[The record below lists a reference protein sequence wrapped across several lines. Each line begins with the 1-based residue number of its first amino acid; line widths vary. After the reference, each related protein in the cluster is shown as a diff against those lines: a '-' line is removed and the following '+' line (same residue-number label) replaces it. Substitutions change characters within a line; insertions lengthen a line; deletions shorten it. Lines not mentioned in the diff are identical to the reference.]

1 MADKSH
7 DLTAGNAFFP
17 TRPLL
22 KICFGIVILPHMK
35 MRVLATFLAV
45 GIAGSAFAQ
54 NALTTNALAHQLN
67 DAFAAVYEK
76 VAPAVVIVEVKR
88 SSDVSLSG
96 LPEGLE
102 FFFRG
107 PDGAPTQ
114 TNQGSGFIISPDG
127 YILTNDH
134 VVGDSASD
142 GISVRLKDGRRFPG
156 KLVGMDDKS
165 DLAVIKID
173 ARDLPTVELGDS
185 DAAKVGQFAFAIGA
199 PFELPYTFTVGVISA
214 KGRNNLTNSRSY
226 EEYIQTDASINPGN
240 SGGPL
245 CDIEGRVIGVNTL
258 IYRMNRGLGFAIP
271 INLAREV
278 SRQLITNG
286 RVSRSWLGIEIV
298 GIEESEALQRYFPD
312 LKQGVVV
319 NGIQP
324 GTPAAGSDL
333 RAGDVIMKVDDV
345 PVSLSRELQR
355 EVLSKKVGQ
364 SVKLELWRNGKISFV
379 TVRTGEQ
386 PDRMMRASN
395 RGLPTEPP
403 AKPTRPQPSPNFG
416 LVVEDLPPGSPARG
430 VQVTDIAPGSAAD
443 AAGLMRGDV
452 ITEVA
457 GKPLKGTADFDSAI
471 AGADLSRGVMLLVDR
486 AGERT
491 FAILKP

>member
-1 MADKSH
+1 
-7 DLTAGNAFFP
+7 
-17 TRPLL
+17 LL
-22 KICFGIVILPHMK
+22 KIRFAIVILPHMK
-35 MRVLATFLAV
+35 TRVFAMVLAMS
-45 GIAGSAFAQ
+45 IAGSAFAQ
-54 NALTTNALAHQLN
+54 NAGSSSALAHQLN

-76 VAPAVVIVEVKR
+76 VAPAVVVVEVKR

-114 TNQGSGFIISPDG
+114 TNQGSGFIITADG

-134 VVGDSASD
+134 VVGESAND
-142 GISVRLKDGRRFPG
+142 GITVRLKDGRKFPAR
-156 KLVGMDDKS
+156 LIGMDDKS
-165 DLAVIKID
+165 DLAVVKID
-173 ARDLPTVELGDS
+173 AQDLPTVELGDS

-278 SRQLITNG
+278 GQQLITSG

-298 GIEESEALQRYFPD
+298 GIEENEALQRYFPD
-312 LKQGVVV
+312 LKNGVVV

-333 RAGDVIMKVDDV
+333 RAGDVILKVDDV

-355 EVLSKKVGQ
+355 EILAKKIGQ
-364 SVKLELWRNGKISFV
+364 SVKLELWRNGKVSFV

-395 RGLPTEPP
+395 QPVPAEPP
-403 AKPTRPQPSPNFG
+403 VKPSEPQQPSNFG
-416 LVVEDLPPGSPARG
+416 LVVEDMPPGSSMRG
-430 VQVTDIAPGSAAD
+430 VQVTDIASGSAAD

-457 GKPLKGTADFDSAI
+457 GKPVRGTADFDAAI
-471 AGADLSRGVMLLVDR
+471 AGADLTRGVMLLVDR

>member
-1 MADKSH
+1 M
-7 DLTAGNAFFP
+7 
-17 TRPLL
+17 
-22 KICFGIVILPHMK
+22 KICLGSVISAHMK
-35 MRVLATFLAV
+35 IRVFATVLAMS
-45 GIAGSAFAQ
+45 IAGSAFAQ
-54 NALTTNALAHQLN
+54 NAVTSNALAHQLN
-67 DAFAAVYEK
+67 DSFAAVYEK

-88 SSDVSLSG
+88 SSDVSMSG

-107 PDGAPTQ
+107 PDGAPLQ
-114 TNQGSGFIISPDG
+114 TNQGSGFIISHDG

-134 VVGDSASD
+134 VVGDSAND
-142 GISVRLKDGRRFPG
+142 GITVRLKDGRKFPAT
-156 KLVGMDDKS
+156 LVGMDDKS

-173 ARDLPTVELGDS
+173 AQHLPTVELGDS

-278 SRQLITNG
+278 GEQLITNG

-298 GIEESEALQRYFPD
+298 GIEENEALQNYFPD
-312 LKQGVVV
+312 LKKGVVV

-324 GTPAAGSDL
+324 GTPAANSDL
-333 RAGDVIMKVDDV
+333 RAGDVILKVDNV
-345 PVSLSRELQR
+345 PVSFSRDVQR
-355 EVLSKKVGQ
+355 EILGKEVGQ
-364 SVKLELWRNGKISFV
+364 SVTLELWRNGKVSSL
-379 TVRTGEQ
+379 TVKTGEQ
-386 PDRMMRASN
+386 PDRMVRASN
-395 RGLPTEPP
+395 RPAPAEPP
-403 AKPTRPQPSPNFG
+403 SRSPQPPSPPANFG
-416 LVVEDLPPGSPARG
+416 LVVEDLPPASPVKG

-457 GKPLKGTADFDSAI
+457 GRPVKGTGEFDAAI
-471 AGADLSRGVMLLVDR
+471 AGADLRRGVMLLVDR
-486 AGERT
+486 GGERT

>member
-1 MADKSH
+1 MKIR
-7 DLTAGNAFFP
+7 AFA
-17 TRPLL
+17 T
-22 KICFGIVILPHMK
+22 
-35 MRVLATFLAV
+35 VLAMS
-45 GIAGSAFAQ
+45 IAGSAFAQ
-54 NALTTNALAHQLN
+54 NAVTSNALAHQLN

-88 SSDVSLSG
+88 SSDVSMSG

-107 PDGAPTQ
+107 PDGAPLQ
-114 TNQGSGFIISPDG
+114 TNQGSGFIISHDG

-134 VVGDSASD
+134 VVGDSANE
-142 GISVRLKDGRRFPG
+142 GITVRLKDGRKFPA

-173 ARDLPTVELGDS
+173 AQQLPTVELGDS

-278 SRQLITNG
+278 GKQLITNG

-298 GIEESEALQRYFPD
+298 GIEENEALQSYFPD

-324 GTPAAGSDL
+324 GTPAATSDL
-333 RAGDVIMKVDDV
+333 RAGDVILKVDNV
-345 PVSLSRELQR
+345 PVSLSRDVQR
-355 EVLSKKVGQ
+355 EILGKKVGE
-364 SVKLELWRNGKISFV
+364 SVTLELWRNGKISSL
-379 TVRTGEQ
+379 TVKTGEQ
-386 PDRMMRASN
+386 PDRMVRASN
-395 RGLPTEPP
+395 RPVPAEPP
-403 AKPTRPQPSPNFG
+403 TRSPQPPSPPANFG
-416 LVVEDLPPGSPARG
+416 LVVEDLPPASPVKG

-443 AAGLMRGDV
+443 AAGLVRGDV

-457 GKPLKGTADFDSAI
+457 GRPVKGTGEFDTAI

>member
-1 MADKSH
+1 MS
-7 DLTAGNAFFP
+7 
-17 TRPLL
+17 
-22 KICFGIVILPHMK
+22 
-35 MRVLATFLAV
+35 
-45 GIAGSAFAQ
+45 IAGSAFAQ
-54 NALTTNALAHQLN
+54 NAVTSNALAHQLN

-88 SSDVSLSG
+88 SSDVSMSG

-107 PDGAPTQ
+107 PDGAPLQ
-114 TNQGSGFIISPDG
+114 TNQGSGFIISHDG

-134 VVGDSASD
+134 VVGDSAND
-142 GISVRLKDGRRFPG
+142 GITVRLKDGRKFPAT
-156 KLVGMDDKS
+156 LVGMDDKS

-173 ARDLPTVELGDS
+173 AQHLPTVELGDS

-278 SRQLITNG
+278 GKQLITNG

-298 GIEESEALQRYFPD
+298 GIEENEALAELLSRFE
-312 LKQGVVV
+312 
-319 NGIQP
+319 
-324 GTPAAGSDL
+324 AGS
-333 RAGDVIMKVDDV
+333 RC
-345 PVSLSRELQR
+345 Q
-355 EVLSKKVGQ
+355 
-364 SVKLELWRNGKISFV
+364 WH
-379 TVRTGEQ
+379 
-386 PDRMMRASN
+386 
-395 RGLPTEPP
+395 P
-403 AKPTRPQPSPNFG
+403 AWNS
-416 LVVEDLPPGSPARG
+416 
-430 VQVTDIAPGSAAD
+430 
-443 AAGLMRGDV
+443 RGDQR
-452 ITEVA
+452 
-457 GKPLKGTADFDSAI
+457 S
-471 AGADLSRGVMLLVDR
+471 SCW
-486 AGERT
+486 
-491 FAILKP
+491 

>member
-1 MADKSH
+1 M
-7 DLTAGNAFFP
+7 
-17 TRPLL
+17 
-22 KICFGIVILPHMK
+22 
-35 MRVLATFLAV
+35 VLAMS
-45 GIAGSAFAQ
+45 IAGSAFAQ
-54 NALTTNALAHQLN
+54 DAGRANALAHQLN

-76 VAPAVVIVEVKR
+76 VAPAVVVIEVKR

-107 PDGAPTQ
+107 PDGTPAQ

-127 YILTNDH
+127 YVLTNDH
-134 VVGDSASD
+134 VVGESAND
-142 GISVRLKDGRRFPG
+142 GITVRLKDGRKFPG
-156 KLVGMDDKS
+156 RLIGMDDKS
-165 DLAVIKID
+165 DLAVVKIE
-173 ARDLPTVELGDS
+173 AQDLPTVELGDS

-278 SRQLITNG
+278 GQQLITSG

-298 GIEESEALQRYFPD
+298 GIEENEALQRYFPD
-312 LKQGVVV
+312 LKKGVVV

-333 RAGDVIMKVDDV
+333 RAGDVILKVDDV

-355 EVLSKKVGQ
+355 EILAKKIGQ
-364 SVKLELWRNGKISFV
+364 SVKLELWRNGKVSSV

-386 PDRMMRASN
+386 PERMMRASN
-395 RGLPTEPP
+395 QPVPVEPP
-403 AKPTRPQPSPNFG
+403 VKPSQPQPPANFG
-416 LVVEDLPPGSPARG
+416 LVVEDMPPGSSTRG

-457 GKPLKGTADFDSAI
+457 GKPLRGTADYDAAI
-471 AGADLSRGVMLLVDR
+471 AGADLTRGVMLLVER

>member
-1 MADKSH
+1 M
-7 DLTAGNAFFP
+7 
-17 TRPLL
+17 
-22 KICFGIVILPHMK
+22 KIRVFAT
-35 MRVLATFLAV
+35 VLAMS
-45 GIAGSAFAQ
+45 IASSAFAQ
-54 NALTTNALAHQLN
+54 NAVTNNALAHQLN

-88 SSDVSLSG
+88 SSDVSMSG

-107 PDGAPTQ
+107 PDGAPLQ
-114 TNQGSGFIISPDG
+114 TNQGSGFIISADG

-134 VVGDSASD
+134 VVGDSATD
-142 GISVRLKDGRRFPG
+142 GITVRLKDGRKFPAT
-156 KLVGMDDKS
+156 LIGMDDKS
-165 DLAVIKID
+165 DLAVVKID
-173 ARDLPTVELGDS
+173 AQNLPTVELGDS

-278 SRQLITNG
+278 SQQLITNG
-286 RVSRSWLGIEIV
+286 RVSRSWLGIEIM
-298 GIEESEALQRYFPD
+298 GIEENEALQRYFPD
-312 LKQGVVV
+312 LKKGVVV

-324 GTPAAGSDL
+324 GTPAASSDL
-333 RAGDVIMKVDDV
+333 RAGDVILKVDNI
-345 PVSLSRELQR
+345 PVGLSRELQR
-355 EVLSKKVGQ
+355 EILGKKVGQ
-364 SVKLELWRNGKISFV
+364 SVTLELWRNGKISSL
-379 TVRTGEQ
+379 TVKTGEQ

-395 RGLPTEPP
+395 RPAPAEPP
-403 AKPTRPQPSPNFG
+403 ARSPQPPSPPANFG
-416 LVVEDLPPGSPARG
+416 LVVEDLPPESPVNG

-457 GKPLKGTADFDSAI
+457 GKSLKGTGDFDAAI

>member
-1 MADKSH
+1 
-7 DLTAGNAFFP
+7 
-17 TRPLL
+17 
-22 KICFGIVILPHMK
+22 MK
-35 MRVLATFLAV
+35 TRVLATVISLGLV
-45 GIAGSAFAQ
+45 VSAFAQ
-54 NALTTNALAHQLN
+54 NTGTANALARQLN
-67 DAFAAVYEK
+67 DAFASVYEK
-76 VAPAVVIVEVKR
+76 VAPAVVIVEVRR

-114 TNQGSGFIISPDG
+114 TNQGSGFIISADG

-134 VVGDSASD
+134 VVGDSAND
-142 GISVRLKDGRRFPG
+142 GITVKLKDGRKFSA

-165 DLAVIKID
+165 DLAVIKIE
-173 ARDLPTVELGDS
+173 ARNLPTVELGDS

-245 CDIEGRVIGVNTL
+245 CDIEGRVVGVNTL

-278 SRQLITNG
+278 SQQLIASG
-286 RVSRSWLGIEIV
+286 RVSRSWLGIEIM

-312 LKQGVVV
+312 LKKGVVV

-324 GTPAAGSDL
+324 GTPAASSDL
-333 RAGDVIMKVDDV
+333 RAGDVILKVDNV
-345 PVSLSRELQR
+345 PVSLSRDVQR
-355 EVLSKKVGQ
+355 EILGKKVGQ
-364 SVKLELWRNGKISFV
+364 SVSLELWRNGKISSL
-379 TVRTGEQ
+379 TMRTGEQ
-386 PDRMMRASN
+386 PDRLMRASN
-395 RGLPTEPP
+395 QPVPREPP
-403 AKPTRPQPSPNFG
+403 AKPSEPQPSNFG
-416 LVVEDLPPGSPARG
+416 LVVEDLPAGSSTQG
-430 VQVTDIAPGSAAD
+430 VRVIDIAPGSAAD
-443 AAGLMRGDV
+443 AAGLIRGDV

-457 GKPLKGTADFDSAI
+457 GKPVRGTADFDAAI
-471 AGADLSRGVMLLVDR
+471 TGADLSRGMMLLVDR

>member
-1 MADKSH
+1 
-7 DLTAGNAFFP
+7 
-17 TRPLL
+17 
-22 KICFGIVILPHMK
+22 MK
-35 MRVLATFLAV
+35 MRVFATFLAL

-54 NALTTNALAHQLN
+54 NAATANALAHQLN

-76 VAPAVVIVEVKR
+76 VAPAVVVVEVKR

-134 VVGDSASD
+134 VVGESANG
-142 GISVRLKDGRRFPG
+142 GISVRLKDGRKFPANLIG
-156 KLVGMDDKS
+156 LDDKS

-214 KGRNNLTNSRSY
+214 KGRNNLTDSRTY

-278 SRQLITNG
+278 GQQLISNG

-312 LKQGVVV
+312 LKKGVVV

-333 RAGDVIMKVDDV
+333 RAGDVIVKVDNI
-345 PVSLSRELQR
+345 PVSLSRDLQR
-355 EVLSKKVGQ
+355 EILSKKVGQ
-364 SVKLELWRNGKISFV
+364 SVKLELWRNGKISLV
-379 TVRTGEQ
+379 TLQTAEQ
-386 PDRMMRASN
+386 PDRMMRAAN
-395 RGLPTEPP
+395 RRPPTEPP
-403 AKPTRPQPSPNFG
+403 VKPTQPQPAPNFG
-416 LVVEDLPPGSPARG
+416 LVVEDLPAGSSAKG

-457 GKPLKGTADFDSAI
+457 GKPLRGTADFDSAI

>member
-1 MADKSH
+1 MK
-7 DLTAGNAFFP
+7 
-17 TRPLL
+17 TRV
-22 KICFGIVILPHMK
+22 FAT
-35 MRVLATFLAV
+35 VLAIS
-45 GIAGSAFAQ
+45 IAASAFAQ
-54 NALTTNALAHQLN
+54 NAGMGTPNALAHQLN

-134 VVGDSASD
+134 VVGESAYE
-142 GISVRLKDGRRFPG
+142 GISVKLKDGRRFPA
-156 KLVGMDDKS
+156 KLIGMDDRS
-165 DLAVIKID
+165 DLAVVKID
-173 ARDLPTVELGDS
+173 AKDLPTVELGDS

-278 SRQLITNG
+278 GQQLITSG

-298 GIEESEALQRYFPD
+298 GIEENEALQRYFPD
-312 LKQGVVV
+312 LSRGVVV

-333 RAGDVIMKVDDV
+333 RAGDVILKVDDV

-355 EVLSKKVGQ
+355 EILAKKVGQ
-364 SVKLELWRNGKISFV
+364 SVKLELWRNGKISSV
-379 TVRTGEQ
+379 TVQTGEQ

-395 RGLPTEPP
+395 RPVPVDPP
-403 AKPTRPQPSPNFG
+403 AKPSQPQAPSNFG
-416 LVVEDLPPGSPARG
+416 LVVEDMPPGSSAKG
-430 VQVTDIAPGSAAD
+430 VQVTDIASGSAAD
-443 AAGLMRGDV
+443 AAGLVRGDV

-457 GKPLKGTADFDSAI
+457 GKPVRSAADFDAAI
-471 AGADLSRGVMLLVDR
+471 AAADLTRGVMLLVDR
-486 AGERT
+486 GGERT

>member
-1 MADKSH
+1 
-7 DLTAGNAFFP
+7 
-17 TRPLL
+17 LL
-22 KICFGIVILPHMK
+22 KIHFAIVIFAHMK
-35 MRVLATFLAV
+35 MRVFATFLAM
-45 GIAGSAFAQ
+45 GIASSAFAQ
-54 NALTTNALAHQLN
+54 NASTANALAHQLN

-76 VAPAVVIVEVKR
+76 VAPAVVVIEVKR

-114 TNQGSGFIISPDG
+114 TNQGSGFIITSDG
-127 YILTNDH
+127 YVLTNDH
-134 VVGDSASD
+134 VVGESAND
-142 GISVRLKDGRRFPG
+142 GITVRLKDGRKFPA
-156 KLVGMDDKS
+156 KLIGMDDRS
-165 DLAVIKID
+165 DLAVLKID
-173 ARDLPTVELGDS
+173 AQDLPTVELGDS

-278 SRQLITNG
+278 GQQLITNG

-312 LKQGVVV
+312 VKKGVVV

-324 GTPAAGSDL
+324 GTPAATSDL
-333 RAGDVIMKVDDV
+333 RAGDVITKVDNV

-355 EVLSKKVGQ
+355 EILSKKIGQ
-364 SVKLELWRNGKISFV
+364 SVQLELWRNGKISLV
-379 TVRTGEQ
+379 TLQTGEQ

-395 RGLPTEPP
+395 RPVPAEPP
-403 AKPTRPQPSPNFG
+403 VKPTQPQPPSNFG
-416 LVVEDLPPGSPARG
+416 LVVEDLPPGSTARG
-430 VQVTDIAPGSAAD
+430 VQVIDIAPGGAAD
-443 AAGLMRGDV
+443 AAGLTRGDV

-457 GKPLKGTADFDSAI
+457 GKPVRGTADFDVAI

>member
-1 MADKSH
+1 M
-7 DLTAGNAFFP
+7 
-17 TRPLL
+17 
-22 KICFGIVILPHMK
+22 
-35 MRVLATFLAV
+35 VLAMST
-45 GIAGSAFAQ
+45 AGSAFAQ
-54 NALTTNALAHQLN
+54 DAGRANALAHQLN

-76 VAPAVVIVEVKR
+76 VAPAVVVIEVKR

-127 YILTNDH
+127 YVLTNDH
-134 VVGDSASD
+134 VVGESAND
-142 GISVRLKDGRRFPG
+142 GITVRLKDGRKFPAR
-156 KLVGMDDKS
+156 LIGMDDKS
-165 DLAVIKID
+165 DLAVVKID
-173 ARDLPTVELGDS
+173 AQDLPTVELGDS

-278 SRQLITNG
+278 GQQLITTG

-298 GIEESEALQRYFPD
+298 GIEENEALQRYFPD
-312 LKQGVVV
+312 LRKGVVV

-333 RAGDVIMKVDDV
+333 RAGDVILKVDDV

-355 EVLSKKVGQ
+355 EILAKKIGQ
-364 SVKLELWRNGKISFV
+364 SVRLELWRNGKVSSV

-395 RGLPTEPP
+395 QPVPVEPP
-403 AKPTRPQPSPNFG
+403 VKPSQPQPPSNFG
-416 LVVEDLPPGSPARG
+416 LVVEDMPPGSSARG

-457 GKPLKGTADFDSAI
+457 GKPLRGTADFDAAI
-471 AGADLSRGVMLLVDR
+471 AGADLTRGVMLLVER

>member
-1 MADKSH
+1 M
-7 DLTAGNAFFP
+7 
-17 TRPLL
+17 
-22 KICFGIVILPHMK
+22 KIRVFAT
-35 MRVLATFLAV
+35 VLAMS
-45 GIAGSAFAQ
+45 IAGSAFAQ
-54 NALTTNALAHQLN
+54 NAVTNNALAHQLN

-88 SSDVSLSG
+88 SSDVSMSG

-107 PDGAPTQ
+107 PDGAPLQ
-114 TNQGSGFIISPDG
+114 TNQGSGFIISHDG

-134 VVGDSASD
+134 VVGDSAND
-142 GISVRLKDGRRFPG
+142 GITVRLKDGRKFPAT
-156 KLVGMDDKS
+156 LVGMDDKS

-173 ARDLPTVELGDS
+173 AQHLPTVELGDS

-278 SRQLITNG
+278 GQQLITNG

-298 GIEESEALQRYFPD
+298 GIEENEALQNYFPD
-312 LKQGVVV
+312 LKKGVVV

-324 GTPAAGSDL
+324 GTPAASSDL
-333 RAGDVIMKVDDV
+333 RAGDVILKVDNI
-345 PVSLSRELQR
+345 PVSFSRDVQR
-355 EVLSKKVGQ
+355 EILGKKVGQ
-364 SVKLELWRNGKISFV
+364 SVTLELWRNGKVSSL
-379 TVRTGEQ
+379 TVKTGEQ
-386 PDRMMRASN
+386 PDRMVRASN
-395 RGLPTEPP
+395 RPVPAEPP
-403 AKPTRPQPSPNFG
+403 SRSPQPPSPPANFG
-416 LVVEDLPPGSPARG
+416 LVVEDLPPASPVQG

-457 GKPLKGTADFDSAI
+457 GKPVKGTGEFDAVI
-471 AGADLSRGVMLLVDR
+471 AGADLRRGVMLLVDR
-486 AGERT
+486 GGERT

>member
-1 MADKSH
+1 MAFSQGDRVSGMEAASH
-7 DLTAGNAFFP
+7 CET
-17 TRPLL
+17 
-22 KICFGIVILPHMK
+22 
-35 MRVLATFLAV
+35 LAR
-45 GIAGSAFAQ
+45 
-54 NALTTNALAHQLN
+54 QLN
-67 DAFAAVYEK
+67 DAFASVYEK
-76 VAPAVVIVEVKR
+76 VAPAVVIVEVRR

-114 TNQGSGFIISPDG
+114 TNQGSGFIISADG

-134 VVGDSASD
+134 VVGESAND
-142 GISVRLKDGRRFPG
+142 GIIVKLKDGRKFSA

-173 ARDLPTVELGDS
+173 AGNLPMVELGDS

-245 CDIEGRVIGVNTL
+245 CDIEGRVVGVNTL

-278 SRQLITNG
+278 SQQLIANG
-286 RVSRSWLGIEIV
+286 RVSRSWLGIEIM

-312 LKQGVVV
+312 LKKGVVV

-324 GTPAAGSDL
+324 GTPAASSDL
-333 RAGDVIMKVDDV
+333 RAGDVILKVDNV
-345 PVSLSRELQR
+345 PVSLSRDVQR
-355 EVLSKKVGQ
+355 EILSKKVGQ
-364 SVKLELWRNGKISFV
+364 SVSLELWRNGRISSL
-379 TVRTGEQ
+379 TMRTGEQ
-386 PDRMMRASN
+386 PDRLMRASN
-395 RGLPTEPP
+395 QPVPRELP
-403 AKPTRPQPSPNFG
+403 AKPSEPQPPNFG
-416 LVVEDLPPGSPARG
+416 LVVEDMPAGSSTQG
-430 VQVTDIAPGSAAD
+430 VRVIDIAPGSAAD
-443 AAGLMRGDV
+443 AAGLIRGDV

-457 GKPLKGTADFDSAI
+457 GKPVRGTADFDAAI
-471 AGADLSRGVMLLVDR
+471 TGADLNRGMMLLVDR

>member
-1 MADKSH
+1 
-7 DLTAGNAFFP
+7 
-17 TRPLL
+17 
-22 KICFGIVILPHMK
+22 MK
-35 MRVLATFLAV
+35 MRAFATVLTL
-45 GIAGSAFAQ
+45 GIASSSLAQ
-54 NALTTNALAHQLN
+54 NAGTANALAHQLN

-134 VVGDSASD
+134 VVGDSAND
-142 GISVRLKDGRRFPG
+142 GISVRLKDGRKFPAR
-156 KLVGMDDKS
+156 LIGMDDKS
-165 DLAVIKID
+165 DLAVVKID
-173 ARDLPTVELGDS
+173 AQGLPTVELGDS
-185 DAAKVGQFAFAIGA
+185 DAARVGQFAFAIGA

-278 SRQLITNG
+278 SNQLIASG

-298 GIEESEALQRYFPD
+298 GIEENEALQRYFPD
-312 LKQGVVV
+312 LKRGVVV

-333 RAGDVIMKVDDV
+333 RAGDVILKVDNV

-355 EVLSKKVGQ
+355 EILIKKIGQ

-395 RGLPTEPP
+395 RPVPEEPP
-403 AKPTRPQPSPNFG
+403 AKPTQQPPPQSNLG
-416 LVVEDLPPGSPARG
+416 LVVEDMPAGSSTRG

-457 GKPLKGTADFDSAI
+457 GKPLRGTADFDAAI
-471 AGADLSRGVMLLVDR
+471 AGADLTRGVILLVDR